1 MVMDQLKKQNPQ
13 TENNQRIRDTS
24 RNNTLQDPLE
34 NQDSPK
40 SNKNKSNMI
49 KQ

>member
-13 TENNQRIRDTS
+13 TKNNQRIRDPS

-40 SNKNKSNMI
+40 
-49 KQ
+49 KQQKQMP